1 MPERSGWSPTL
12 AVLVVNYGSH
22 ELIAEN
28 LASSLDQDY
37 AGRVV
42 VVDNFTSAAERRAV
56 QDLASSEGWTC
67 VLSDTNLGFG
77 GGMNLAAQTAMDLG
91 ARELLL
97 LNPDASIDPQS
108 IALLHERVV
117 SNDLAL
123 VAPLVLRPDQRV
135 FSELTDLYLDR
146 GESRARSKRPPG
158 DPHSRVTPWVSGA
171 CFAISARLWS
181 LIGGFDEDYFLYW
194 EDIDLCA
201 RAAANGATIEVDERA
216 RAVHEPGSTQTDDP
230 GRRIKSPEYYYYNI
244 RNRLMYASKHLDPID
259 RKRWRRLTVGTAYR
273 VLLRGGRRQ
282 FLRPAGSIL
291 PAIRGI
297 RDGLRLL
304 GPGKSREGRTNVAP
318 AP

>member
-1 MPERSGWSPTL
+1 M
-12 AVLVVNYGSH
+12 LVVNYGSH
-22 ELIAEN
+22 ELIADN
-28 LASSLDQDY
+28 LARSLDTDY
-37 AGRVV
+37 AGLVI
-42 VVDNFTSAAERRAV
+42 VVDNFTTMEEQRAM
-56 QDLASSEGWTC
+56 QELASSEGWTC
-67 VLSDTNLGFG
+67 VPSGTNLGFG
-77 GGMNLAAQTAMDLG
+77 GGMNLAARTATNLG

-97 LNPDASIDPQS
+97 LNPDAYIDRQS
-108 IALLHERVV
+108 IAILHERVAL
-117 SNDLAL
+117 NDLAL

-146 GESRARSKRPPG
+146 GESRARSKRSPDVPE
-158 DPHSRVTPWVSGA
+158 SRVTPWVSGA
-171 CFAISARLWS
+171 CFAISARLWD

-201 RAAANGATIEVDERA
+201 RAAASGATIDVDERA

-244 RNRLMYASKHLDPID
+244 RNRLMYASKHLDPAD
-259 RKRWRRLTVGTAYR
+259 TKRWRRLTVGTAYR

-304 GPGKSREGRTNVAP
+304 APANDRKGRTNVAP